1 MNKRIIISL
10 LLICNISILFSQV
23 ENVKKPKLVIGIVV
37 DQMRFDYLYKYE
49 NKYGNGGFKRM
60 LREGYNFKNAH
71 VNYAP
76 TVTAAGHASIY
87 TGTSPALHGI
97 IGNSWF
103 DRYNNDIVGNV
114 DDPTETIIGSTEVND
129 FGVSPKKML
138 TSTISDELR
147 LGTNFKSKVISI
159 SLKDRGAMLPV
170 GKSA

>member
-1 MNKRIIISL
+1 MDKMNKRKLILL
-10 LLICNISILFSQV
+10 LLIFNISILSSQV
-23 ENVKKPKLVIGIVV
+23 EIVKKPKLVIGIVV

-87 TGTSPALHGI
+87 TRTTPALHEI

-103 DRYNNDIVGNV
+103 DRYKDEIVGNV
-114 DDPTETIIGSTEVND
+114 DDSTEKIIGSTE
-129 FGVSPKKML
+129 
-138 TSTISDELR
+138 
-147 LGTNFKSKVISI
+147 TNN
-159 SLKDRGAMLPV
+159 
-170 GKSA
+170 